1 MVSSVADAALT
12 LEVISGHDERDST
25 TSLQPVPQFSQ
36 NLTTNIKG
44 LRIGLQKEYMKDGL
58 DPDVQKTVNDAI
70 EALKKLGAEI
80 VEVSVP
86 LTEDSVPM
94 YYLIASSEAS
104 SNLARYDG
112 VKYGYRAD
120 FSSLSGVDL
129 DKFYADT
136 RGQGFGEEVKRRI
149 MLGTFVLSAGYV
161 DAYYTKAQK
170 VRQLVKQKTEEIF
183 SQYDYILSPTT
194 PTTAF
199 KFGEKS
205 DNPIAMYLA
214 DIFTV
219 HANIAGIPAVSIPIA
234 RDSNGM
240 SIGVQLMG
248 KAFDEA
254 ALLSLAASLK

>member
-1 MVSSVADAALT
+1 
-12 LEVISGHDERDST
+12 
-25 TSLQPVPQFSQ
+25 
-36 NLTTNIKG
+36 
-44 LRIGLQKEYMKDGL
+44 
-58 DPDVQKTVNDAI
+58 
-70 EALKKLGAEI
+70 
-80 VEVSVP
+80 
-86 LTEDSVPM
+86 
-94 YYLIASSEAS
+94 
-104 SNLARYDG
+104 
-112 VKYGYRAD
+112 
-120 FSSLSGVDL
+120 
-129 DKFYADT
+129 
-136 RGQGFGEEVKRRI
+136 
-149 MLGTFVLSAGYV
+149 MLGTFVLSAGYIE
-161 DAYYTKAQK
+161 AYYTKAQK

-219 HANIAGIPAVSIPIA
+219 HANIAGIPAVSVPIA

-240 SIGVQLMG
+240 SIGIQLMG